1 MTHTVVVGAFAH
13 ETNTFVDNPVSRQDF
28 QDRREHLGDDIAE
41 NLRGTETAVG
51 GVLSV
56 AEEEEVELILTVDAF
71 ATPGG
76 VVTEE
81 TYEFYAGK
89 ILNGVRQNVDE
100 LDGVILP
107 LHGAMVAEHLSDG
120 EGELIRRVREIVG
133 EDVPIVVTLDLH
145 ANVSEEMAEHADA
158 LLAYETYP
166 HLDKAA
172 TGRRGMEL
180 LIRSMEDEI
189 EPVVRFEC
197 PPMIILQPKAYTEE
211 GPMVEIMERAR
222 EIEQRDGV
230 LKASVLPGFYHADI
244 PEMGVTTPVVT
255 DDDPELALRAS
266 RELARLLWTRR
277 EQFIEEYPKPPEAI
291 AEAKELVS
299 GFGPEDG
306 PVVMAE
312 FGSNP
317 GGGGAANGT
326 TVLREMLE
334 QDVENAGWA
343 IMHDPESVDACVEA
357 GVRERITETIG
368 GRTDD
373 RHGEPIADIDGYV
386 KAITDGIYRNTGT
399 SHSGKGVQNDIGTT
413 VLFQCGRDDGINVV
427 LSERRA
433 SAFDAEIWRHVG
445 VQPERLDIICIP
457 SLIAFLGDY
466 GPISSE
472 IILVDTPGLSAVN
485 PERFDYSKI
494 SRPIYP
500 LDDMDDSVFSV
511 RD

>member
-13 ETNTFVDNPVSRQDF
+13 ETNTFVEEPVTRQDF
-28 QDRREHLGDDIAE
+28 QDRREHLGDNIAE

-51 GVLSV
+51 GVLAV
-56 AEEEEVELILTVDAF
+56 AESNNVDLIPTVDAF

-76 VVTEE
+76 IVAED
-81 TYEFYAGK
+81 TYEFYVGK
-89 ILNGVRQNVDE
+89 IIEGVRENLEE

-107 LHGAMVAEHLSDG
+107 LHGAMVAEHLTDG
-120 EGELIRRVREIVG
+120 EGEMIRRVRQIVG
-133 EDVPIVVTLDLH
+133 EEVPIVVTLDLH
-145 ANVSEEMAEHADA
+145 ANVSEEMATHADA

-172 TGRRGMEL
+172 TGQRGMEL
-180 LIRSMEDEI
+180 LIRSMEDEVDP
-189 EPVVRFEC
+189 EVHFDR
-197 PPMIILQPKAYTEE
+197 PPMIILQPKAYTKE
-211 GPMVEIMERAR
+211 GPMVEIMDRAR
-222 EIEQRDGV
+222 ELEQREEV
-230 LKASVLPGFYHADI
+230 LKVSVLPGFYHADI

-255 DDDPELALRAS
+255 DDDPELAQEIS
-266 RELARLLWTRR
+266 NELASLLWSRR
-277 EQFIEEYPKPPEAI
+277 EQFIEEYPKPHEAI
-291 AEAKELVS
+291 AEAKELATGLEVD
-299 GFGPEDG
+299 DG

-326 TVLREMLE
+326 TVLREMLDQE
-334 QDVENAGWA
+334 VENAGWA
-343 IMHDPESVDACVEA
+343 IMHDPESVRTCVDA
-357 GVRERITETIG
+357 GVRERVSETLG

-373 RHGEPIADIDGYV
+373 KHGEPIEDVHGYV
-386 KAITDGIYRNTGT
+386 KAITDGRYVNTGT

-413 VLFQCGRDDGINVV
+413 VLFQCGEDDSINVV
-427 LSERRA
+427 LAERRA

-445 VQPERLDIICIP
+445 LQPERLDIICIP

-485 PERFDYSKI
+485 PERFDYSEI
-494 SRPIYP
+494 PRPVYP
-500 LDDMDDSVFSV
+500 LDEIDDTAFPT
-511 RD
+511 